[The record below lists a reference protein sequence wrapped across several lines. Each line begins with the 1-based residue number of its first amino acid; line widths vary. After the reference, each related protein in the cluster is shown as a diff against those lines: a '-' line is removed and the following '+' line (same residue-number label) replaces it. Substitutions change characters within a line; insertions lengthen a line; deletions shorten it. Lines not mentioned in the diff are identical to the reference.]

1 MNDWDKEV
9 FFFRGFG
16 QGSGQSLETRGFI
29 KSFGFSMK
37 QDPAKTLAGQKSC
50 DLIRWGLLWS
60 GYAEKKP
67 RFLIG
72 VAGKQFRQDGVGD
85 PWPDRCGTNR
95 AIQMGKT
102 GEAQ

>member
-37 QDPAKTLAGQKSC
+37 EDPAKTLAGQKSC
-50 DLIRWGLLWS
+50 DLIRGGLLWK
-60 GYAEKKP
+60 GDAEKKP
-67 RFLIG
+67 GFLIG
-72 VAGKQFRQDGVGD
+72 VVGK
-85 PWPDRCGTNR
+85 
-95 AIQMGKT
+95 
-102 GEAQ
+102 